1 MLNKNVK
8 QLNKNNRKFNSIM
21 NQKWLIDQIK

>member
-21 NQKWLIDQIK
+21 NKKWLIDQIK